1 MKKLTFIQY
10 LMMFIIFEIIFVSLG
25 LFALHQWS
33 TNGGI

>member
-1 MKKLTFIQY
+1 MKKPTLLQY
-10 LMMFIIFEIIFVSLG
+10 IMMFIVFELCFVGIG